1 MISIYKREMLSFF
14 YSPIGYLFIAVF
26 YFFSGYYF
34 VGYTVMSNT
43 TDLSGVFGNMFS
55 ICIFAIP
62 VLTMKLVSE
71 EKRNKTDQLLLTSPI
86 SLVALVFGKYLAALT
101 VYVIATIQT
110 LIFAIIVDV
119 YSTANWAV
127 VLGNYAGIFLLGVS
141 LIAIGIFISAL
152 TENQFIAAVISFAV
166 GLMLMFMDSFAYLV
180 QSNFMRSV
188 FNSLS
193 FNAHY
198 TKFTQGML
206 NLPDIV
212 FFLSI
217 AAVFL
222 FLTVRVFEH
231 RRWQ

>member
-1 MISIYKREMLSFF
+1 MIAIYKREMLSFF
-14 YSPIGYLFIAVF
+14 YSPIGYLFIAVL

-34 VGYTVMSNT
+34 IGYTVMGNS

-55 ICIFAIP
+55 ICIFTIP

-110 LIFAIIVDV
+110 LVFAIVV
-119 YSTANWAV
+119 EAYSVANWAV
-127 VLGNYAGIFLLGVS
+127 VLGNYAGMLLLGVA
-141 LIAIGIFISAL
+141 LIGIGIFISAL
-152 TENQFIAAVISFAV
+152 TENQFIAAVISFAA
-166 GLMLMFMDSFAYLV
+166 GLMLVFMDSFAYLV

-188 FNSLS
+188 FNALS

-198 TKFTQGML
+198 AKFTQGML

-222 FLTVRVFEH
+222 FLTVRVFER
-231 RRWQ
+231 RRWR